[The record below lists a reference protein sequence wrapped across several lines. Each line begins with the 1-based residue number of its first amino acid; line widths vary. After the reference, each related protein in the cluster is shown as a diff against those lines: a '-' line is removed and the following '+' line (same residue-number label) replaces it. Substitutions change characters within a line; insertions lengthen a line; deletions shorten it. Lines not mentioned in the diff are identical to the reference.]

1 MRGLRA
7 HSGKGIAMRY
17 HGGRHPK
24 DDRDDRPGTNADGG
38 STFWLAFMIAV
49 IVFGYT
55 SCVDAFFR

>member
-1 MRGLRA
+1 
-7 HSGKGIAMRY
+7 MRY

-24 DDRDDRPGTNADGG
+24 DDRDDRPGTNAVGG